1 MCCTCAGGNICS
13 RLALNELQ
21 SPLEVDL
28 RTRAIEPGFSGRS
41 DSQLLKALAASLG
54 KKASLRIRAPTGRL
68 RRLCVRSNR
77 GTAFSVKIRMRG
89 LLTVAFLIIMAP
101 ALAQTGD
108 DRIVPAFGKL
118 VSVHDRSITVRNQQ
132 GTKTFLITA
141 NTHIWRGDYVDVHH
155 LQPGDDLSIRS
166 RVSSRTGETTA
177 VDIDANIARW
187 NGTITNVSGDRV
199 VIDLQNEGG
208 DFVGRKATVIF
219 WNKTIFLVDN
229 ASTRDLRVGAYLEVI
244 GLVEKDT
251 LQVWRVIGFDP
262 TGPKNVR

>member
-1 MCCTCAGGNICS
+1 
-13 RLALNELQ
+13 
-21 SPLEVDL
+21 
-28 RTRAIEPGFSGRS
+28 
-41 DSQLLKALAASLG
+41 
-54 KKASLRIRAPTGRL
+54 
-68 RRLCVRSNR
+68 
-77 GTAFSVKIRMRG
+77 MRG
-89 LLTVAFLIIMAP
+89 LLAVAFLILTAD

-118 VSVHDRSITVRNQQ
+118 VAVHDRSITVRNQQ

-141 NTHIWRGDYVDVHH
+141 DTHIWRGDYVDVRH

-166 RVSSRTGETTA
+166 RVLSRTGETTA
-177 VDIDANIARW
+177 VDIDANIDGW

-199 VIDLQNEGG
+199 VIDLQNEDG

-262 TGPKNVR
+262 TGLQKVR